1 MIGSTLTHFRITGKL
16 GEGGMGE
23 VYRATDIR
31 LGRDVAIKVL
41 PASISRDPQSL
52 ARFEREAKA
61 LAALNHPHIAGIYG
75 FEAHLGTHF
84 LVLELV
90 EGETLSERLRRGPL
104 PLKKALVLARQI
116 AEAISEAHE
125 KGIIHRDLK
134 PGNVTI
140 TPNDRVKVLDFGLAK
155 VEQSVRSE
163 TERGASSAV
172 GPEAATMPA
181 DRTSPGAVMGTPA
194 YMSPEQAR
202 GQEVDKR
209 TDIWAFGCCLFE
221 CLSGHKP
228 FEGRTASDLIAS
240 VLKSEP
246 DWDLLPEETP
256 PPVLTLLR
264 RCLEKEPP
272 RRLSSMGDIAL
283 TLEETARAAAAPA
296 SASPSPMGPMAKHR
310 VAEAIRR
317 ESSTLPKSNR
327 GRILAAFGLVGI
339 LMVAAAAWW
348 FRKTGDA
355 SAPPPLGGNS
365 PGRILSLAV
374 KPLDDYSGDTNNA
387 YLSDGMTEALCAA
400 LGNLTAVR
408 VPGRSSVMRY
418 KGGQKST
425 QEMARELH
433 VDAIVEGSV
442 QHAANRVLIT
452 VQLVEAA
459 TDRQVWATNYE
470 RDLGDFFKVQSEV
483 AQAIAAEIQ
492 VRLSPQDQARLSQA
506 ASVNPLV
513 VEAYLRGRFQL
524 ARGTKEGFEQ
534 SLVCFREALRL
545 DSGFAKAY
553 SGIADAYVLAGGW
566 WAEDAV
572 VLSQGLKAASNAV
585 ALDPG
590 AAEAR
595 ASLGW
600 LYSMSWRWAEAE
612 EAFKTAL
619 RLNPRYAKTYEG
631 YGWLKLFT
639 GQREEGLN
647 LLVRCQE
654 LEPGDPVFAATV
666 AWACIHLGQYDRA
679 ARYLD
684 KAFALD
690 HNFWLAQGLRGLLF
704 AFRGN
709 YADAALWGEK
719 AVQSS
724 GRNDEMLGNLGWIY
738 GKAGE
743 SAKARAILNEL
754 LTTTEPIPSS
764 RPVVSCAYLGMNQ
777 TEKAIEQLQEGVRI
791 HDTGLMFLRFDR
803 RFDPLRQDA
812 RFKEIM
818 KNIGLDH

>member
-1 MIGSTLTHFRITGKL
+1 MIGTTLTHYRLTAKL

-23 VYRATDIR
+23 VYRATDIK
-31 LGRDVAIKVL
+31 LGREVAIKVL
-41 PASISRDPQSL
+41 PASISHDAQSL
-52 ARFEREAKA
+52 VRFEREAKA

-75 FEAHLGTHF
+75 FDADQGIHF

-104 PLKKALVLARQI
+104 PLKEALALARQI

-134 PGNVTI
+134 PGNVKI
-140 TPNDRVKVLDFGLAK
+140 TPNGRIKVLDFGLAK
-155 VEQSVRSE
+155 MEQSARSQ
-163 TERGASSAV
+163 TGSAPV
-172 GPEAATMPA
+172 PVVDPDAPTMPA
-181 DRTSPGAVMGTPA
+181 DWTQPGAVMGTPA

-221 CLSGHKP
+221 CLSGRKP
-228 FEGRTASDLIAS
+228 FEGQTTSDLMAS

-246 DWDLLPEETP
+246 NWDLLPKETP
-256 PPVLTLLR
+256 PAVPTMLR
-264 RCLEKEPP
+264 RCLEKEPL
-272 RRLSSMGDIAL
+272 RRLSSIGDIAL

-296 SASPSPMGPMAKHR
+296 SASFSPIGPTAKHR
-310 VAEAIRR
+310 DAEARR
-317 ESSTLPKSNR
+317 SESNTLPKWNR
-327 GRILAAFGLVGI
+327 RRILAAFGLIAVLI
-339 LMVAAAAWW
+339 VVTAAWW
-348 FRKTGDA
+348 FRKPGDA
-355 SAPPPLGGNS
+355 AAPSPSGGKVQ
-365 PGRILSLAV
+365 GRILSLAV

-418 KGGQKST
+418 KGGQKSI

-452 VQLVEAA
+452 VQLVESA
-459 TDRQVWATNYE
+459 TDRHVWATNYQ
-470 RDLGDFFKVQSEV
+470 RDLSDFFKVQNEV
-483 AQAIAAEIQ
+483 AQAIAAEIK
-492 VRLSPQDQARLSQA
+492 VRLSPQDEARLSQA
-506 ASVNPLV
+506 GSVNPLV

-534 SLVCFREALRL
+534 SLLCFHEALRL
-545 DSGFAKAY
+545 DPGFAKAY

-566 WAEDAV
+566 WVEDAV
-572 VLSQGLKAASNAV
+572 VLSQGLRAATNAV

-590 AAEAR
+590 AAEAQV
-595 ASLGW
+595 SLGL
-600 LYSMSWRWAEAE
+600 LYTLSWRWAEAE
-612 EAFKTAL
+612 EAFKSAL
-619 RLNPRYAKTYEG
+619 HLNPRYAKTYQG
-631 YGWLKLFT
+631 YGWLKLYT
-639 GQREEGLN
+639 GRREEGLK
-647 LLVRCQE
+647 LLLRGQE
-654 LEPGDPVFAATV
+654 LAGDPIFACDV

-679 ARYLD
+679 AKYLD
-684 KAFALD
+684 MAFELD

-704 AFRGN
+704 ASQGN
-709 YADAALWGEK
+709 YAEGAIWGDK

-724 GRNDEMLGNLGWIY
+724 GRNDEMLGNLAWIY

-743 SAKARAILNEL
+743 SAKAQVILNEL
-754 LTTTEPIPSS
+754 LTTTAPIRSS
-764 RPVVSCAYLGMNQ
+764 RLAVSWAYLGMNQ
-777 TEKAIEQLQEGVRI
+777 TDKAIEQLQEGVRI
-791 HDTGLMFLRFDR
+791 HDPGLMFLRFDR

-818 KNIGLDH
+818 KTIGLDQ

>member
-1 MIGSTLTHFRITGKL
+1 MIGTTLTHYRITAKL

-23 VYRATDIR
+23 VYRATDTK
-31 LGRDVAIKVL
+31 LGREVAIKVL
-41 PASISRDPQSL
+41 PANISRHAQSL
-52 ARFEREAKA
+52 TRFEREAKA

-75 FEAHLGTHF
+75 FDADQGTHF

-90 EGETLSERLRRGPL
+90 EGETLRERLRRGPL
-104 PLKKALVLARQI
+104 PPREALAVARQI
-116 AEAISEAHE
+116 AEAIQEAHA

-134 PGNVTI
+134 PGNVKI
-140 TPNDRVKVLDFGLAK
+140 TPNGRVKVLDFGLAK
-155 VEQSVRSE
+155 MEQAVRGE
-163 TERGASSAV
+163 AEPATAPGADAD
-172 GPEAATMPA
+172 ALTLPA
-181 DRTSPGAVMGTPA
+181 DRTQPGAVMGTPA

-202 GQEVDKR
+202 GLEVDKR
-209 TDIWAFGCCLFE
+209 TDIWALGCCLFE
-221 CLSGHKP
+221 CLSGRKP
-228 FEGRTASDLIAS
+228 FEGKTTSDLMAS

-246 DWDLLPEETP
+246 NWDLLPDETP
-256 PPVLTLLR
+256 AEVLTLLR

-283 TLEETARAAAAPA
+283 TLEETARAAAARA
-296 SASPSPMGPMAKHR
+296 SASSSPTRPRAKHR
-310 VAEAIRR
+310 DLAAGRS
-317 ESSTLPKSNR
+317 ESNALRKSNR
-327 GRILAAFGLVGI
+327 GRTLAAIGLVGVLI
-339 LMVAAAAWW
+339 AVAAAWW
-348 FRKTGDA
+348 FRKLGDA
-355 SAPPPLGGNS
+355 PAASPLGGKTS
-365 PGRILSLAV
+365 GRIMSLAV

-400 LGNLTAVR
+400 LGNLSGVR

-418 KGGQKST
+418 KGGQKSI
-425 QEMARELH
+425 QEMARELR

-459 TDRQVWATNYE
+459 TDRHVWATNYQ
-470 RDLGDFFKVQSEV
+470 RDLSDFFKVQNEV
-483 AQAIAAEIQ
+483 AQAIGAEIQ

-506 ASVNPLV
+506 ASVNPSV

-534 SLVCFREALRL
+534 ALVWFQEALRL
-545 DSGFAKAY
+545 DPRFAKAY

-566 WAEDAV
+566 WVEDAV
-572 VLSQGLKAASNAV
+572 VLSQGLKAATTAV

-600 LYSMSWRWAEAE
+600 LYNMSWRWADAE
-612 EAFKTAL
+612 EAFKSAL
-619 RLNPRYAKTYEG
+619 RLNPRYAKTYQG
-631 YGWLKLFT
+631 YGWLKSFT
-639 GQREEGLN
+639 GRREEGLN
-647 LLVRCQE
+647 LLIRCHE
-654 LEPGDPVFAATV
+654 LEPGDTISATDV

-684 KAFALD
+684 KAFELD
-690 HNFWLAQGLRGLLF
+690 HNFWLTQGLRGLLF
-704 AFRGN
+704 AFQGN
-709 YADAALWGEK
+709 YADAALWGDK

-743 SAKARAILNEL
+743 PAKAQAILNEL
-754 LTTTEPIPSS
+754 LTTTNPMPASRLAWIPTQQW
-764 RPVVSCAYLGMNQ
+764 PPNG
-777 TEKAIEQLQEGVRI
+777 
-791 HDTGLMFLRFDR
+791 TG
-803 RFDPLRQDA
+803 A
-812 RFKEIM
+812 GTYAKER
-818 KNIGLDH
+818 

>member
-1 MIGSTLTHFRITGKL
+1 
-16 GEGGMGE
+16 MGE
-23 VYRATDIR
+23 VYRATDTR
-31 LGRDVAIKVL
+31 LGREVAIKVL
-41 PASISRDPQSL
+41 PANISRDAPSL
-52 ARFEREAKA
+52 TRFEREAKA

-75 FEAHLGTHF
+75 FDADQGTHF

-90 EGETLSERLRRGPL
+90 EGETLRERLRRGPL
-104 PLKKALVLARQI
+104 PPWEALAVARQI
-116 AEAISEAHE
+116 AEAIQEAHA

-134 PGNVTI
+134 PGNVKI
-140 TPNDRVKVLDFGLAK
+140 TPNRRVKVLDFGLAK
-155 VEQSVRSE
+155 MEQAVRGKAE
-163 TERGASSAV
+163 PAPAPGVDADALTL
-172 GPEAATMPA
+172 PA
-181 DRTSPGAVMGTPA
+181 DRTQPGAVMGTPA

-202 GQEVDKR
+202 GLEVDKR

-221 CLSGHKP
+221 CLSGRKP
-228 FEGRTASDLIAS
+228 FEGKTTSDLMAA

-256 PPVLTLLR
+256 AEVLTLLR

-296 SASPSPMGPMAKHR
+296 SASSSPTRPRATWFR
-310 VAEAIRR
+310 
-317 ESSTLPKSNR
+317 
-327 GRILAAFGLVGI
+327 LALAGGLLLAV
-339 LMVAAAAWW
+339 VAAALLWIPVSVE
-348 FRKTGDA
+348 RSDA
-355 SAPPPLGGNS
+355 PAPSPLGGKT
-365 PGRILSLAV
+365 PGRIMSLAV

-400 LGNLTAVR
+400 LGNLSGVR

-418 KGGQKST
+418 KGGQKSI

-442 QHAANRVLIT
+442 QHASNRVLIT

-459 TDRQVWATNYE
+459 TDRHVWATNYQ
-470 RDLGDFFKVQSEV
+470 RDLSDFFKVQNEV
-483 AQAIAAEIQ
+483 AQAIGAEIQ

-506 ASVNPLV
+506 APVNPLV
-513 VEAYLRGRFQL
+513 VRAYLQGRFHL

-534 SLVCFREALRL
+534 SLVRFNEALRL
-545 DSGFAKAY
+545 DPQFARAY
-553 SGIADAYVLAGGW
+553 SGIADAYVLAAGW
-566 WAEDAV
+566 WVEDAV
-572 VLSQGLKAASNAV
+572 VLSQGLKAATNAV

-590 AAEAR
+590 AAEPQ

-600 LYSMSWRWAEAE
+600 LYALSWRWAEAE

-639 GQREEGLN
+639 GRPEEGLN

-654 LEPGDPVFAATV
+654 LEPGDPVFAAAV
-666 AWACIHLGQYDRA
+666 AWAYIQLGQYDRA
-679 ARYLD
+679 ASYLD
-684 KAFALD
+684 KAFELD
-690 HNFWLAQGLRGLLF
+690 HNFWLALGLRGLLF
-704 AFRGN
+704 AFQGN
-709 YADAALWGEK
+709 YADAALWTEK

-743 SAKARAILNEL
+743 SAKAQAVLNEL
-754 LTTTEPIPSS
+754 LTTTEPMPPS
-764 RPVVSCAYLGMNQ
+764 RPAVSWVYLGLNQ
-777 TEKAIEQLQEGVRI
+777 ADKAIQQLQEGVRI

-803 RFDPLRQDA
+803 RFDPLRQDPQ
-812 RFKEIM
+812 FKEIM
-818 KNIGLDH
+818 KTIGLDQ